1 MPILPSTAQH
11 LQLVCADIDSPNG
24 SPDVTQFLNVLGI
37 KSTTTPDWVER
48 LPFAGP
54 DTTAGSETELQ
65 TVVIGPRDKV
75 DLPISIEQSNYFR
88 NVVNQASS
96 GEASSKKIAELEAY
110 LNAPEGVWENSW
122 IRFPMRHVN
131 SHAQSVFE
139 SDMQAD
145 KRKPNG
151 PSRCDVNRFISLEN
165 GEKMIRIPVSYLLK
179 LALADAI
186 GQPNVPAVIKSVG
199 QAMMAHFL
207 NDNTSPETHSYHP
220 VTQINGQ
227 RVGTVLAIETL
238 MRYLLSQLLIEYAN
252 RRFSLERSGQRVV
265 VYFAP
270 HPPVRQKK
278 LNDLISDS
286 FYRELYMSPCLS
298 GWDCG
303 EEKHRYMALCH
314 EVLSRSQLNTLSKLK
329 EAGIIANNLVVLP
342 NTSNISLA
350 NNGTHI
356 SLGSRIL
363 THLLHHQAPEYG
375 VREEKYYGD
384 LVLKITE
391 HFLPLFVGTYSAAPY
406 RMDFWDFHP
415 ERALGFLAHEL
426 DYTHLRMLWRRWK
439 GKAGVKFIGRPVTP
453 FGPEWLDRGI
463 SRLLK
468 LKGDFVIDYRLLD
481 YLMALLSTEESPSL
495 NGRLGNDDQLRS
507 DLQDMGVFHRQMP
520 LYMLCRLRQYQAMG
534 FSGFEARY
542 FSLFDNLV
550 DDMGAATD
558 LQVLVTMLAYKYIF
572 EKKASHQ
579 SIPNNPM
586 VESER
591 RQFFFGTAIGIPTFY
606 VHKNSSNQFLIQI
619 VKAAKHTRSSR
630 RYAKYIRIPSIEYR
644 RALLRIIKQDAKDL
658 IDLLK
663 LREVVDNM
671 ELRINHPQK
680 FAVGNRLTHQILK
693 HKPKPDPFKMDG
705 QEFNKASEAYYRK
718 DLRRQH
724 IKAAFA
730 HFKDAVK
737 HLDSWD
743 SWRSGQYNQSMLTIL
758 DGRNGDEYLAAVE
771 GAVFDDALAQDEYK
785 NLIYLLLLVFHQRK
799 TEMEPNLS

>member
-1 MPILPSTAQH
+1 MP
-11 LQLVCADIDSPNG
+11 DSPSEARHLRLIHTDPDSPQA
-24 SPDVTQFLNVLGI
+24 SPDIERFMNVLGI
-37 KSTTTPDWVER
+37 KNTATSDWVER

-65 TVVIGPRDKV
+65 TAVMGPRDKV
-75 DLPISIEQSNYFR
+75 DLPISVEDSNYFR
-88 NVVNQASS
+88 NIVNQASS
-96 GEASSKKIAELEAY
+96 GEAPVKKIAEFEAF
-110 LNAPEGVWENSW
+110 LNDREEVWENSW
-122 IRFPMRHVN
+122 VRFSMRLAN
-131 SHAQSVFE
+131 AYARSVFQN
-139 SDMQAD
+139 DMRAD

-151 PSRCDVNRFISLEN
+151 PSRCDAGRFICSVN
-165 GEKMIRIPVSYLLK
+165 GEKMIRVPVSYLLK
-179 LALADAI
+179 LSLADAV
-186 GQPNVPAVIKSVG
+186 GHPDVPPVIKSVG
-199 QAMMAHFL
+199 QKMMAHFL
-207 NDNTSPETHSYHP
+207 NDNTSPETHSFHP
-220 VTQINGQ
+220 VTQFSGQ

-238 MRYLLSQLLIEYAN
+238 MRYLLSQLLVAYAN
-252 RRFSLERSGQRVV
+252 QRFSLERSGQRVV

-303 EEKHRYMALCH
+303 EDKHRYMALCH

-356 SLGSRIL
+356 SLGSRFL
-363 THLLHHQAPEYG
+363 TRLLRHSMSEYG
-375 VREEKYYGD
+375 AFEEKYYGD

-415 ERALGFLAHEL
+415 ERALGFLPHEL
-426 DYTHLRMLWRRWK
+426 DHTHLRMLWRRWK
-439 GKAGVKFIGRPVTP
+439 GKAGVKFLGRPVTP

-463 SRLLK
+463 SRLLR
-468 LKGDFVIDYRLLD
+468 LKGDLIIDYRLLD
-481 YLMALLSTEESPSL
+481 YLMALLSTDESPSL
-495 NGRLGNDDQLRS
+495 NGRLGNDEQLRS

-520 LYMLCRLRQYQAMG
+520 LYMLCRLRQYQTMG

-550 DDMGAATD
+550 EDMGAATD
-558 LQVLVTMLAYKYIF
+558 LQLLVTMLAYKYIF
-572 EKKASHQ
+572 EKKVSHQ

-591 RQFFFGTAIGIPTFY
+591 RQFFFGTAIGVPTFY
-606 VHKNSSNQFLIQI
+606 ARKRSPNRFLMKII
-619 VKAAKHTRSSR
+619 KAARHTRASR
-630 RYAKYIRIPSIEYR
+630 RYANYIRIPGIEYR
-644 RALLRIIKQDAKDL
+644 RALLRIITQDAGDL
-658 IDLLK
+658 IELLK
-663 LREVVDNM
+663 LDGVVENM
-671 ELRINHPQK
+671 AQRINCPQTH
-680 FAVGNRLTHQILK
+680 AVGHRLTRQILK
-693 HKPKPDPFKMDG
+693 HKPKQDPFKLEG
-705 QEFNKASEAYYRK
+705 REFNKAAEAYYRN

-724 IKAAFA
+724 IKAAFV

-737 HLDSWD
+737 QLDSWD
-743 SWRSGQYNQSMLTIL
+743 SWRSGQYNQSMLTLL
-758 DGRNGDEYLAAVE
+758 DGKSGDAYLAAVE
-771 GAVFDDALAQDEYK
+771 RAVLDDALAQDDYK
-785 NLIYLLLLVFHQRK
+785 KLIHLMLLVFHQRK
-799 TEMEPNLS
+799 TEMAPNLS

>member
-1 MPILPSTAQH
+1 MPNSPSTAQH
-11 LQLVCADIDSPNG
+11 LHLVCENPDMRNG
-24 SPDVTQFLNVLGI
+24 SLNPEHFLNVLGI
-37 KSTTTPDWVER
+37 KSTRTSGWVEK
-48 LPFAGP
+48 LPFAGT

-75 DLPISIEQSNYFR
+75 DLPISIEQSNYYR
-88 NVVNQASS
+88 NIINQASS
-96 GEASSKKIAELEAY
+96 GEASTKRIAELEAY
-110 LNAPEGVWENSW
+110 LNTQEEVWENSW
-122 IRFPMRHVN
+122 VRFPMRYVN
-131 SHAQSVFE
+131 SYAQSVFE
-139 SDMQAD
+139 SDMRAD
-145 KRKPNG
+145 KRKPNS
-151 PSRCDVNRFISLEN
+151 PSRCDAERFICSEN
-165 GEKMIRIPVSYLLK
+165 GEQMVRIPVSYLLK
-179 LALADAI
+179 LSLADAI
-186 GQPNVPAVIKSVG
+186 GQPNVPTLIKSVG
-199 QAMMAHFL
+199 RKMMAHFL
-207 NDNTSPETHSYHP
+207 NDNTSPETHSFHP
-220 VTQINGQ
+220 VTQRNGQ

-238 MRYLLSQLLIEYAN
+238 MRYLLSQLLVEYAN
-252 RRFSLERSGQRVV
+252 RRFLLKRSGQRVV

-303 EEKHRYMALCH
+303 EDKHRYMALCH
-314 EVLSRSQLNTLSKLK
+314 EVMSRSQLNTLSKLK
-329 EAGIIANNLVVLP
+329 ESGIIANNLVVLP

-350 NNGTHI
+350 NNGTHV
-356 SLGSRIL
+356 SLGSRVL
-363 THLLHHQAPEYG
+363 THLLRSQVSEYG
-375 VREEKYYGD
+375 VLDEKYYGD

-415 ERALGFLAHEL
+415 ERALGFLPHEL

-439 GKAGVKFIGRPVTP
+439 GKAGVKFLGRPVTP

-463 SRLLK
+463 SRLLG
-468 LKGDFVIDYRLLD
+468 LKGDFITDYRLLD

-495 NGRLGNDDQLRS
+495 NGQLGNDEQLRS

-520 LYMLCRLRQYQAMG
+520 LYMLCRLRQYQTIG

-542 FSLFDNLV
+542 FSLFDDLV

-572 EKKASHQ
+572 EEKASHQ
-579 SIPNNPM
+579 SIPNNPV

-606 VHKNSSNQFLIQI
+606 VLKNSPNRFLMKIM
-619 VKAAKHTRSSR
+619 KAAKHTRSSR
-630 RYAKYIRIPSIEYR
+630 RYAKYIRVPGIEYR
-644 RALLRIIKQDAKDL
+644 RALLHILKQDAKDL
-658 IDLLK
+658 IELLQ
-663 LREVVDNM
+663 LSSVIENL
-671 ELRINHPQK
+671 EQRINCPQAY
-680 FAVGNRLTHQILK
+680 AVGNRLTRQILK
-693 HKPKPDPFKMDG
+693 HKQNKNPYKMEG
-705 QEFNKASEAYYRK
+705 QEFNKASEAYYRQ

-724 IKAAFA
+724 IKAAFT

-737 HLDSWD
+737 QLDSWD

-758 DGRNGDEYLAAVE
+758 DGKNGDEYLAAVE
-771 GAVFDDALAQDEYK
+771 RALLDDALAEDEYK
-785 NLIYLLLLVFHQRK
+785 KLIYLMLLVFHQQK
-799 TEMEPNLS
+799 TEMEPKIA